1 MNHPTELRYSKTH
14 EWVRLAG
21 DRATIGITDF
31 AQHELGDVVYLELPE
46 PGKTFRAEALFGTVE
61 SVKAV
66 SDLYT
71 PLSGE
76 VLEVNAALTE
86 DPGRINSS
94 PYDDGWMLVIR
105 ISEPA
110 EVANLLDSAAYEA
123 FTAEQ

>member
-110 EVANLLDSAAYEA
+110 EVESLLDSAAYEA